1 MTGAVEYGTFV
12 EVETNWFA
20 QLEEEKAKDKKQQL
34 QGNFC
39 FDIRKKK
46 KKKDLYFESWFHK
59 MVWVEMNFK
68 II

>member
-46 KKKDLYFESWFHK
+46 KKKRFVL
-59 MVWVEMNFK
+59 
-68 II
+68 